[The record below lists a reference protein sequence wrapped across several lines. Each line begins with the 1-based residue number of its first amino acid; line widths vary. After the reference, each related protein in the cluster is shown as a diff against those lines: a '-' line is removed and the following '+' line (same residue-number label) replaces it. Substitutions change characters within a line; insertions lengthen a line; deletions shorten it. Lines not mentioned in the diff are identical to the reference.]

1 MPEHEIASASTT
13 EGLPVAPSLGLTL
26 QSENLPKGET
36 LVDRRVLLISALAIA
51 VAVVAGVIAQGLILL
66 IGLIINLSSGLQTPG
81 LAVDRNDFE

>member
-1 MPEHEIASASTT
+1 MPEHEISSASTT
-13 EGLPVAPSLGLTL
+13 EGLSVAPSLGPTL

-66 IGLIINLSSGLQTPG
+66 IGLIINLSSGLQTPD